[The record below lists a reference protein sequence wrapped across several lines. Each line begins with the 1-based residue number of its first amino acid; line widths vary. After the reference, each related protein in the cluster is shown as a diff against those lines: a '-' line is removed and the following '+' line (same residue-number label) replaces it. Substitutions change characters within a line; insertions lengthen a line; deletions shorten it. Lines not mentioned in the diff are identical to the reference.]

1 MKYLEKLELFEQII
15 SLFSTSTN
23 GLSTDE
29 IYDAMRNEYTYNK
42 TKRSLIRYI
51 DKLAEGYIDD
61 VRLIKQNRGKHTIK
75 DMRVCNK
82 ETLQKE
88 QEKMRQKEQLQHDEK
103 VYMRLAVESIKGM
116 SNLSSK
122 FHKDIEKRLK
132 LHDLESTYFIESE
145 KLEPVNRDDYDFRQ
159 LKSAIRN
166 KNIIGFNYQAKSSRD
181 FYVIEPYK
189 LIISNSL
196 WYLYGK
202 DTEESNGNPYKTWRV
217 KYIRDVELDNGS
229 NHAVSNEEI
238 EEVLS
243 KIHSPYFVKGQEIH
257 VQVKVDAEVAEE
269 FDPYAHLPGAYG
281 EPEKQSDGSVILN
294 ATVSS
299 LKEIEREIKMWL
311 PNIKVLKPQKMQQ
324 RLLDELS
331 RYLSVHNTTA
341 QMSG

>member
-15 SLFSTSTN
+15 SLLSGSQN

-29 IYDAMRNEYTYNK
+29 IYNGMRNEYAYSN

-51 DKLAEGYIDD
+51 DKLAENYIDD
-61 VRLIKQNRGKHTIK
+61 VHLSKQNRGRHTIK

-82 ETLQKE
+82 ETIQKE
-88 QEKMRQKEQLQHDEK
+88 QEEIRQKEQLQHDEK

-145 KLEPVNRDDYDFRQ
+145 KLEPVNRNDYDFRQ

-166 KNIIGFNYQAKSSRD
+166 KNLIGFNYRAKSSRN

-202 DTEESNGNPYKTWRV
+202 DTEETRGNPYKTWRV
-217 KYIRDVELDNGS
+217 KYIHGVELDHGS
-229 NHAVSNEEI
+229 DHAVSNEEI

-243 KIHSPYFVKGQEIH
+243 KIHSPHFVKGQEIH
-257 VQVKVDAEVAEE
+257 VQVKVDAEVVEE
-269 FDPYAHLPGAYG
+269 FDSYAHLPGVYG
-281 EPEKQSDGSVILN
+281 EPEKQNDGSVILN

-299 LKEIEREIKMWL
+299 LKEIEKEIKMWL
-311 PNIKVLKPQKMQQ
+311 PNIKVLKPREMHQ

-331 RYLSVHNTTA
+331 RYLSLHNTTT